1 MNTKCKHCGG
11 DMNLAEDGKSLIC
24 PYCGSTEI
32 IEESDAVKIQ
42 QIRSDAN
49 AEIERE
55 KLKHELEKDKLKS
68 EISREKSFKK
78 SIWSK
83 LLVVFTAISLIVA
96 LVYLSDGVS
105 PVGIIALLQVV
116 IYAAAWLVGMGI
128 LPVKLKN
135 FSLLL
140 TIVGLLLIIP
150 FIKACN
156 DDMKLGDAEEFAWS
170 ELALGEQLPSPDK
183 LFGEIITN
191 SDERLYLKLMNVTQD
206 DYNTYLQLCTDAGFI
221 QEADRNDNSY
231 TAYSSE
237 GYELSLYYSESGE
250 SITVELDAPPEFT
263 EIVWPSSGMGSLIPP
278 TKSLTGQI
286 TDDSSDSFSALIGN
300 MSREEMLD
308 YSRECEA
315 AGFNIDYDRDD
326 DSYSAFNSDG
336 IKLYIVY
343 EGYMSVS
350 IRVWLPT
357 ETEEVTT
364 PEVESSKA
372 YETTQAAET
381 TQAVETTAEEKTET
395 TKEVETTAN
404 SGSSTDGIR
413 PEIKEAI
420 DSYEAFFDEYIAFMQ
435 SYAENDAPFD
445 MLSDY
450 LDYMTK
456 YADMMQKLDEL
467 SNEDLNDAELAYYLE
482 VSARINQKLLD
493 AAV

>member
-1 MNTKCKHCGG
+1 
-11 DMNLAEDGKSLIC
+11 
-24 PYCGSTEI
+24 
-32 IEESDAVKIQ
+32 
-42 QIRSDAN
+42 
-49 AEIERE
+49 
-55 KLKHELEKDKLKS
+55 
-68 EISREKSFKK
+68 
-78 SIWSK
+78 
-83 LLVVFTAISLIVA
+83 
-96 LVYLSDGVS
+96 
-105 PVGIIALLQVV
+105 
-116 IYAAAWLVGMGI
+116 
-128 LPVKLKN
+128 
-135 FSLLL
+135 
-140 TIVGLLLIIP
+140 
-150 FIKACN
+150 
-156 DDMKLGDAEEFAWS
+156 
-170 ELALGEQLPSPDK
+170 
-183 LFGEIITN
+183 
-191 SDERLYLKLMNVTQD
+191 
-206 DYNTYLQLCTDAGFI
+206 
-221 QEADRNDNSY
+221 
-231 TAYSSE
+231 
-237 GYELSLYYSESGE
+237 
-250 SITVELDAPPEFT
+250 
-263 EIVWPSSGMGSLIPP
+263 MGSLIPP

-300 MSREEMLD
+300 MSLEEMLD

-372 YETTQAAET
+372 YETTQAAEN

-395 TKEVETTAN
+395 TKEVETTSN

-456 YADMMQKLDEL
+456 YTDMMQKLDEL
-467 SNEDLNDAELAYYLE
+467 SNEELNDAELAYYLE